1 MRKILVETSAR
12 HIHLNEADLQVLC
25 GPGSTLEVRGMLSQP
40 GQYAS
45 TTRLQVVGAKRNF
58 DGVTVLGP
66 TRPASQVEISQ
77 TDAFALGLTAPVR
90 ESGDIKGTPGVTL
103 VGPVGSVTLK
113 EGLIIA
119 KRHIHMT
126 PSDAEEFGV
135 VNGEVV
141 AVRIKSDERSL
152 VFEDVVIRVRH
163 DFALAM
169 HIDTDEANAA
179 GIKGSVLGELIKLNK

>member
-1 MRKILVETSAR
+1 MREILVETSAR
-12 HIHLNEADLQVLC
+12 HIHLSAADLQVLC
-25 GPGSTLEVRGMLSQP
+25 GEGSSLAVRGMLSQP
-40 GQYAS
+40 GQFAS
-45 TTRLQVVGAKRNF
+45 TTRLQVKGTKRNF

-66 TRPASQVEISQ
+66 TRSASQVEISL
-77 TDAFALGLTAPVR
+77 TDAYALGIMAPVR

-103 VGPVGSVTLK
+103 VGPVGEVTLN

-126 PSDAEEFGV
+126 PADAKEFNV
-135 VNGEVV
+135 VNGEIV
-141 AVRIKSDERSL
+141 AVRIKTKERSL
-152 VFEDVVIRVRH
+152 VFEDVVIRVRE

-179 GIKGSVLGELIKLNK
+179 GIKGTVLGELIKL

>member
-12 HIHLNEADLQVLC
+12 HIHLSKADLAILC
-25 GPGSTLEVRGMLSQP
+25 GENSELAVRGMLSQP
-40 GQYAS
+40 GQFAS
-45 TTRLQVVGAKRNF
+45 TTRLTVVGLKRNF
-58 DGVTVLGP
+58 EGVTVLGP
-66 TRPASQVEISQ
+66 TRGASQVEISQ
-77 TDAFALGLTAPVR
+77 TDAFALGLVAPIR

-103 VGPVGSVTLK
+103 IGPAGSVTLK

-126 PSDAEEFGV
+126 PSDAAEFGV
-135 VNGEVV
+135 KNGEIVG
-141 AVRIKSDERSL
+141 VRVKTEERSL
-152 VFEDVVIRVRH
+152 IFEDVVIRVRE

-179 GIKGSVLGELIKLNK
+179 GIKGSVLGELIKL

>member
-12 HIHLNEADLQVLC
+12 HIHLSEADLKVLC
-25 GPGSTLEVRGMLSQP
+25 GEGASLAVRGMLSQP
-40 GQYAS
+40 GQFAS
-45 TTRLQVVGAKRNF
+45 TLKLQVVGKKRNF

-66 TRPASQVEISQ
+66 TRSASQVEISQ
-77 TDAFALGLTAPVR
+77 TDAFMLGVVAPVR

-103 VGPVGSVTLK
+103 VGPVGEVTLK

-126 PSDAEEFGV
+126 PADAKEFNV
-135 VNGEVV
+135 SNGEIVG
-141 AVRIKSDERSL
+141 VRIKTEDRSL
-152 VFEDVVIRVRH
+152 IFEDVVIRVRE

-179 GIKGSVLGELIKLNK
+179 GIKGTVLGEIVKL